1 MDEQLL
7 STRIVQDGS
16 TASTVVIFQN
26 RFFVAHIG
34 DSRVVISRRG
44 KEDMS
49 VGT

>member
-7 STRIVQDGS
+7 STCIVQDGS

-26 RFFVAHIG
+26 HFFVAHIG
-34 DSRVVISRRG
+34 DSRVVISRHG
-44 KEDMS
+44 KEGTT